1 MIPIAVPNLAG
12 NEGAYLAQCVAEN
25 FVSSVGAFVTRF
37 EQMVAEASGASDAVA
52 TASGTT
58 ALHTA
63 LATLGVGHGDL
74 VILPAM
80 TFIGSANAINQ
91 AGARPWLLDVSG
103 EGWTLDPQRLEEA
116 LSNKTQRDAQGSL
129 RHAET
134 GERVSAIMPVYTMG
148 VPADMAAISAVARE
162 YGLPVVADAAAA
174 LGATYQGKPIAQM
187 GADISC
193 FSFNGNKTVTCGGGG
208 AIVAADPKLG
218 ARARHL
224 STTARV
230 GRNYDHDVAGFNYRM
245 TNLQAAVGVA
255 QMENLELFLDR
266 KRRIAALYKDRLS
279 RHPLLGAFPT
289 PNYAQGTFWF
299 SGAVL
304 DRSIGDRLPETI
316 EHLRANDI
324 DARLFWKPM
333 HLQAPYADCP
343 REALDVTDDVWQRV
357 LVLPCSTSLTE
368 AEQEH
373 VVAAVLSAPALQL
386 ERTRSFA

>member
-12 NEGAYLAQCVAEN
+12 NEAAYLAQCVAEN

-37 EQMVAEASGASDAVA
+37 EEMVAEATGAPGAVA
-52 TASGTT
+52 TSSGTT

-74 VILPAM
+74 VILQAM

-91 AGARPWLLDVSG
+91 AGARPWLMDVTG
-103 EGWTLDPQRLEEA
+103 ESWTLDPQQLEAA
-116 LSNKTQRDAQGSL
+116 LGTRTRRDGDGTL
-129 RHAET
+129 RHIET
-134 GERVSAIMPVYTMG
+134 GARVAAIMPVYTMG
-148 VPADMAAISAVARE
+148 TPADMPAIAPVARR
-162 YGLPVVADAAAA
+162 YGLPIVADAAAA
-174 LGATYQGKPIAQM
+174 IGASLDGRTLADM

-193 FSFNGNKTVTCGGGG
+193 ISFNGNKTVTCGGGG
-208 AIVAADPKLG
+208 AVISADPELLK
-218 ARARHL
+218 RARHL
-224 STTARV
+224 STTART

-245 TNLQAAVGVA
+245 TNIQAAVGVA
-255 QMENLELFLDR
+255 QMENLAPFLER
-266 KRRIAALYKDRLS
+266 KRQIAARYKDRLTG
-279 RHPLLGAFPT
+279 HPLLTAFPD

-299 SGAVL
+299 SGVVL
-304 DRSIGDRLPETI
+304 DRAIGDRLPEII

-333 HLQAPYADCP
+333 HLQTPYADCP
-343 REALDVTDDVWQRV
+343 REPLPVTDDVWQRV

-373 VVAAVLSAPALQL
+373 VMSAVLAAPALQV
-386 ERTRSFA
+386 ERARSIA

>member
-37 EQMVAEASGASDAVA
+37 EQMVAEAAGAPDAVA

-91 AGARPWLLDVSG
+91 AGARPWLIDVSR
-103 EGWTLDPQRLEEA
+103 ESWTLDPQRLEAA
-116 LSNKTQRDAQGSL
+116 LAGKTRRDGDGSL
-129 RHAET
+129 RHIAT
-134 GERVSAIMPVYTMG
+134 GERVAAIMPVYTMG
-148 VPADMAAISAVARE
+148 VPADMEAISAVARQ
-162 YGLPVVADAAAA
+162 YRLPVVADAAAA
-174 LGATYQGKPIAQM
+174 LGATYQGKPIAAM

-208 AIVAADPKLG
+208 AIVATDPKLS

-266 KRRIAALYKDRLS
+266 KRRIATLYQDRLT
-279 RHPLLGAFPT
+279 RHPLLSAFPN
-289 PNYAQGTFWF
+289 PNHAQGTFWF
-299 SGAVL
+299 SGVVL
-304 DRSIGDRLPETI
+304 DRSIGERLPETI

-343 REALDVTDDVWQRV
+343 REALDVTEDVWQRV
-357 LVLPCSTSLTE
+357 LVLPCSTSLTD

-373 VVAAVLSAPALQL
+373 VIAAVLSAPALRV
-386 ERTRSFA
+386 ERTRSIA